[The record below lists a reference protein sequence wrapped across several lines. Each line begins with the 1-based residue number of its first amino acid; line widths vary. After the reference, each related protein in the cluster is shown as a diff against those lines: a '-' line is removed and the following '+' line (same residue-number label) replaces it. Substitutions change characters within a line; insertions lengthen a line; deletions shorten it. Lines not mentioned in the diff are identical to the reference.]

1 MHCMA
6 EPPQNTAVQ
15 TKWLKLGVSIAF
27 LHYVFLL
34 LVVVLL
40 EVNLYLAI
48 AVAVTVS
55 VVGGIALMIFVL
67 YIY

>member
-1 MHCMA
+1 MA
-6 EPPQNTAVQ
+6 ESAREIAVD
-15 TKWLKLGVSIAF
+15 TKWLKLGVAIAF

-40 EVNLYLAI
+40 EIDVYLAI
-48 AVAVTVS
+48 AVAITVS
-55 VVGGIALMIFVL
+55 IVGGIALMIFVL